1 MDRQGV
7 IMILQG
13 LRKVLVDISTGI
25 DGKTFCWAR
34 VSGHLAVV
42 SYIGLSVSDFVVSHQ
57 FNPIAF
63 GTGFGALIG
72 SVGGAIWA
80 KRDTEPT

>member
-1 MDRQGV
+1 MK
-7 IMILQG
+7 LTG

-34 VSGHLAVV
+34 CAGHLGML
-42 SYIGLSVSDFVVSHQ
+42 SYIGLAISDFCVSHQ

-80 KRDTEPT
+80 KKDTEPNQ